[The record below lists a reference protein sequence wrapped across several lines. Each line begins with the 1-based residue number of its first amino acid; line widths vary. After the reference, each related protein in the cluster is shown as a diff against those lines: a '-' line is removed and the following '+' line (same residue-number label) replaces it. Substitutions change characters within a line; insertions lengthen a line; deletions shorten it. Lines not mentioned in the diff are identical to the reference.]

1 MLKLTDGDKEYIKLT
16 ESGLKP
22 STAFRDAYPEH
33 DAVKFYLMTEPGTP
47 QRQKASEVLANAAK
61 TKLQSKYIKN
71 AMMTYQDKMEEY
83 SALSLETAIE
93 LVQSARSE
101 KVRADL
107 AIEGIRHKIG
117 SPTVK
122 ISSQESKVVHITF
135 GEPPRDESTIIEG
148 DVVEA
153 DDPDV
158 FVDIPDTDTVPDF
171 QSSSP

>member
-16 ESGLKP
+16 EGGEKP
-22 STAFRDAYPEH
+22 SAAFRVAYPEH
-33 DAVKFYLMTEPGTP
+33 DAVRFWNMTTPGTP
-47 QRQKASEVLANAAK
+47 ERQKASEVLANAAK

-71 AMMTYQDKMEEY
+71 ALMTYQDKMEEY
-83 SALSLETAIE
+83 SALSLETAID
-93 LVQSARSE
+93 LVQNARSE

-122 ISSQESKVVHITF
+122 IASQESKVVHITF
-135 GEPPRDESTIIEG
+135 GEPPRDESTVFEG
-148 DVVEA
+148 EVVEA

-158 FVDIPDTDTVPDF
+158 FDGMINNDMVPTS